1 VGRRGRRRGELHH
14 SLGAWPLLLNDVTPV
29 LDVCVGRGLT
39 LYGHGLPV
47 GDMTI
52 QVVLEPRDGSGWEII
67 MREDAVAGPARL
79 VPLPVPAGLIRR
91 RNVEALR
98 RLAYLAERAGR

>member
-1 VGRRGRRRGELHH
+1 
-14 SLGAWPLLLNDVTPV
+14 
-29 LDVCVGRGLT
+29 
-39 LYGHGLPV
+39 
-47 GDMTI
+47 
-52 QVVLEPRDGSGWEII
+52 

-79 VPLPVPAGLIRR
+79 VPLPVRAGLIRR